1 MDAAAQAAR
10 PTGENAL
17 FEDFYAKS
25 GARRFGLSATE
36 FCACLQQVCARY
48 LPTGATEDEIKIFC
62 SGLRLEELALARA
75 CAAGHDVAWTE
86 FLNRYRAPLY
96 QAGYSIAHDEATGRE
111 LADSLYA
118 DLYGL
123 KSGADGRPRASKL
136 ASYTGRGSLEGWLC
150 AVLAQDYVDRYRR
163 QRRFVSL
170 EEQTEAGA
178 QFAAAEQAPVVSNAD
193 SRIARV
199 TDEALATLDSESR
212 YLLAAYFLDGSTLAQ
227 IGRTLGAHESTIS
240 RKLERVTATLRKQ
253 ILRALRQAGMS
264 QRAAEEALD
273 IDVRD
278 LAVNVRERLRPPPEE
293 NRGTGIKEQ

>member
-10 PTGENAL
+10 PAGQESL
-17 FEDFYAKS
+17 FADFYAKS
-25 GARRFGLSATE
+25 GGRRLGLSLGD
-36 FCACLQQVCARY
+36 FSACLQRICAKY
-48 LPTGATEDEIKIFC
+48 LPAGATEEEIKSFC

-75 CAAGHDVAWTE
+75 CAAGQEAAWTE

-96 QAGYSIAHDEATGRE
+96 QAGYAIAHDEATGRE

-123 KSGADGRPRASKL
+123 KSGADGQPRASKL
-136 ASYTGRGSLEGWLC
+136 SSYTGRGSLEGWLR

-163 QRRFVSL
+163 QRRLVSL
-170 EEQTEAGA
+170 EEQTEAGV
-178 QFAAAEQAPVVSNAD
+178 QFAAAAPATAASNAD
-193 SRIARV
+193 SRLTRA
-199 TDEALATLDSESR
+199 TDEALAALDAESR
-212 YLLAAYFLDGSTLAQ
+212 YLLAAYFLDGRTLAQ
-227 IGRTLGAHESTIS
+227 IGRALGAHESTIS

-278 LAVNVRERLRPPPEE
+278 LAVNVRERLRPPPAE
-293 NRGTGIKEQ
+293 NRGTEV

>member
-10 PTGENAL
+10 PAGQNAL
-17 FEDFYAKS
+17 FEEFYAKS
-25 GARRFGLSATE
+25 DGLRFGLSVAE
-36 FCACLQQVCARY
+36 FGACLQQVCAKY
-48 LPTGATEDEIKIFC
+48 LPTGATDDAVKTFC
-62 SGLRLEELALARA
+62 SSLRLEELALARA
-75 CAAGHDVAWTE
+75 CAAGHEAAWTE

-123 KSGADGRPRASKL
+123 KAAADGQPRASKL
-136 ASYTGRGSLEGWLC
+136 ASYTGRGSLEGWLR

-178 QFAAAEQAPVVSNAD
+178 QFAASSPAPVVPD
-193 SRIARV
+193 TGARLV
-199 TDEALATLDSESR
+199 RATDEALAALDSESR
-212 YLLAAYFLDGSTLAQ
+212 YLLAAYFLDGRTLAQ

-264 QRAAEEALD
+264 QRAAEQALD

-278 LAVNVRERLRPPPEE
+278 LAVNVRERLRPPPSESE
-293 NRGTGIKEQ
+293 GTEVGER

>member
-10 PTGENAL
+10 PAGQNAL
-17 FEDFYAKS
+17 FEEFYAKS
-25 GARRFGLSATE
+25 DGRRFGLSSAE
-36 FCACLQQVCARY
+36 FCACLQQICAKY
-48 LPTGATEDEIKIFC
+48 LPTGATEDEIKAFC
-62 SGLRLEELALARA
+62 SGLRLEELGLARA
-75 CAAGHDVAWTE
+75 CAAGHEAAWTE

-123 KSGADGRPRASKL
+123 KSGADGKPRASKL
-136 ASYTGRGSLEGWLC
+136 YSYTGRGSLEGWLR

-163 QRRFVSL
+163 QRRLVSL

-178 QFAAAEQAPVVSNAD
+178 QFTATDPAPLVSNAD
-193 SRIARV
+193 ARLV
-199 TDEALATLDSESR
+199 RATDGALAALDSESR
-212 YLLAAYFLDGSTLAQ
+212 YLLAAYFLDGRTLAQ

-278 LAVNVRERLRPPPEE
+278 LAVNVRKRLRPPPAE
-293 NRGTGIKEQ
+293 NSKTEAREQ

>member
-1 MDAAAQAAR
+1 MDAAVQAAR
-10 PTGENAL
+10 PAGHKPF
-17 FEDFYAKS
+17 FEELYAKS
-25 GARRFGLSATE
+25 GGRRFGLSLAGV
-36 FCACLQQVCARY
+36 FACLEQICAKDM
-48 LPTGATEDEIKIFC
+48 PAGATDDEISKLC
-62 SGLRLEELALARA
+62 SSLRLEELALARA
-75 CAAGHDVAWTE
+75 CAAGHEAAWTE

-118 DLYGL
+118 ELYGL
-123 KSGADGRPRASKL
+123 KAGADGQPRASKL
-136 ASYTGRGSLEGWLC
+136 SSYTGRGSLEVWLR
-150 AVLAQDYVDRYRR
+150 AVLAQDYVNRFRR

-170 EEQTEAGA
+170 EEQAEAGV
-178 QFAAAEQAPVVSNAD
+178 QFAAAAPAPAANNAD
-193 SRIARV
+193 SGLARA
-199 TDEALATLDSESR
+199 TDEALAALDSESR
-212 YLLAAYFLDGSTLAQ
+212 YLLAAYFLDGRTLAQ

-278 LAVNVRERLRPPPEE
+278 LPVNVRQRLRPPPAE
-293 NRGTGIKEQ
+293 NRGTEV

>member
-10 PTGENAL
+10 AAGQKAL
-17 FEDFYAKS
+17 FADLYAKS
-25 GARRFGLSATE
+25 GGQRLSLSLAD
-36 FCACLQQVCARY
+36 FCACLEQICAKY
-48 LPTGATEDEIKIFC
+48 LPAGATQDEIKSFC

-75 CAAGHDVAWTE
+75 CAAGHEAAWTE

-96 QAGYSIAHDEATGRE
+96 LAGYAIAHDEATGRE

-123 KSGADGRPRASKL
+123 KSGTDGQPRASKL
-136 ASYTGRGSLEGWLC
+136 NSYTGRGSLEGWLR

-163 QRRFVSL
+163 ARRFVSL

-178 QFAAAEQAPVVSNAD
+178 QFAADPTPVVTNAD
-193 SRIARV
+193 SQLARA
-199 TDEALATLDSESR
+199 TDEALAALDAESR
-212 YLLAAYFLDGSTLAQ
+212 YLLAAYFLDGRTLAA

-253 ILRALRQAGMS
+253 ILRTLRQAGMS
-264 QRAAEEALD
+264 QRAAEESLD

-278 LAVNVRERLRPPPEE
+278 LTVSVRERLRPPPVERNE
-293 NRGTGIKEQ
+293 IGER